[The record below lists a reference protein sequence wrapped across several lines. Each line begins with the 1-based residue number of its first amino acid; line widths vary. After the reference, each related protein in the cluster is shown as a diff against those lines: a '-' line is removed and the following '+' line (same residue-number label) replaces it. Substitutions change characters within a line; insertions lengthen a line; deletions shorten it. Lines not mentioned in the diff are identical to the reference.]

1 MNSIDFGY
9 PLTVPLGQ
17 WIGMSF
23 SYDILVTL
31 TKLDQMYY
39 YQIQS
44 QISCLSVTNKISKA

>member
-44 QISCLSVTNKISKA
+44 QISCLSVTNKIK